1 MLHQAHKLP
10 GAISRIKNQETVVL
24 EAAILEVRGK
34 KQLIIVP
41 WT

>member
-1 MLHQAHKLP
+1 MLHQDDKLP

-24 EAAILEVRGK
+24 EAAIHEVRGK